1 MTLARHVD
9 QGSQRVPQ
17 RVLRGL
23 PFSGRR
29 VASLSL
35 LWLAAVGYG
44 CSFAGSPVANS
55 GPPSTAPPATAPGFL
70 PAACEQRSGDVY
82 RTLVASKI
90 EALGIRHVLTVS
102 CEGTHS
108 LYLARSQAIDITK
121 LLGQPVCARY
131 RYVDQ
136 SRPQM
141 PCLRPPCP
149 ESERVLDLVDV
160 RPARSSQAACDN
172 P

>member
-1 MTLARHVD
+1 MTMAGMLT
-9 QGSQRVPQ
+9 RVPQ

-44 CSFAGSPVANS
+44 CSSAGSPVANS
-55 GPPSTAPPATAPGFL
+55 GPPSTAPPATGPGFL
-70 PAACEQRSGDVY
+70 PAICEQRAGDVF

-90 EALGIRHVLTVS
+90 EALGTRHVLTIS

-108 LYLARSQAIDITK
+108 LYLARAQEIDLAK

-136 SRPQM
+136 PRPPM

-149 ESERVLDLVDV
+149 ESERVLELVEV
-160 RPARSSQAACDN
+160 RAAASPQAGCGN